1 MSTVD
6 AAQQA
11 RKLAPLPLSWWANWT
26 MAVSAAGM
34 LASVAL
40 AYLFA
45 EHLTLSGQIAAHLAL
60 PVAAGAFKLGY
71 VARLVAEQAEPEPI
85 RS

>member
-11 RKLAPLPLSWWANWT
+11 RTLAPVPLAWWANLT
-26 MAVSAAGM
+26 MAISAAGM

-45 EHLTLSGQIAAHLAL
+45 EHLTLNGQIVAHLAL

-71 VARLVAEQAEPEPI
+71 VARLAAEQAEPE
-85 RS
+85 RGRA